1 MGTYD
6 IAFKQTDSQ
15 PGNEGQTFFN
25 QAIEAEKNGD
35 LELARE
41 KYLASIDAFKVILNS
56 KKHDRLA
63 REGIIEAWAKVAVLY
78 PDYHRAIFPEEVTF
92 ESKLEEKLFGVASL
106 KTAFID
112 NLLEGDWKKQC
123 NGKYGGPKPYNKSWK
138 QFYFDNEKEV
148 EQVDMVSEKVYWAV
162 QKGHYAYLSFI
173 LNKEKDVKIND
184 TISKESKETFLEVA
198 VKKGFKDVVKILLDN
213 GAKVTIKGTGKWV
226 PLHWA
231 VFKGNKEIILT
242 LLDNGAKVNVKDD
255 NAITPL
261 HLAAYG
267 GFDEVVDIL
276 LEKGARVN
284 ATDKSGLY
292 TALHFAVYQ
301 DNYDI
306 ASQLL
311 EAGANIKHHD
321 KHLRTLLHWA
331 GTMGKPDMV
340 ELLIS
345 RGANINAKD
354 DLGRAPLHWAAQCGR
369 HDVISI
375 LLESKAKINEPDK
388 FGDKPLLIA
397 AFCNHTKEVS
407 LLFEHGAR

>member
-1 MGTYD
+1 VGTYD
-6 IAFKQTDSQ
+6 IAFKQTESQ
-15 PGNEGQTFFN
+15 SGNEGQTFYN
-25 QAIEAEKNGD
+25 EALEAEKNGE

-41 KYLASIDAFKVILNS
+41 KYLAAIDAYKVILNT

-63 REGIIEAWAKVAVLY
+63 REGVIESWSKLAELY
-78 PDYHRAIFPEEVTF
+78 PDYRNAIFPEEVEF
-92 ESKLEEKLFGVASL
+92 ERQLEEKMFGVASL

-148 EQVDMVSEKVYWAV
+148 ELVETAPEKVYWAV
-162 QKGHYAYLSFI
+162 QKGHYSYLSFI
-173 LNKEKDVKIND
+173 LGKEKDVKVNETVNKD
-184 TISKESKETFLEVA
+184 TKETFLEVA
-198 VKKGFKDVVKILLDN
+198 VKKGYKDVVAILLDH
-213 GAKVTIKGTGKWV
+213 GAKVTAKGTGKWV

-231 VFKGNKEIILT
+231 VFKGNKDIIMT
-242 LLDNGAKVNVKDD
+242 LLDNGAKVNVKDE
-255 NAITPL
+255 NSITPL
-261 HLAAYG
+261 HIAAYS
-267 GFDEVVDIL
+267 GFDEVADIL

-284 ATDKSGLY
+284 VADKSGLY

-301 DNYDI
+301 DHYDI
-306 ASQLL
+306 ASKLL
-311 EAGANIKHHD
+311 EAGANIKHYD

-354 DLGRAPLHWAAQCGR
+354 DLGRAPVHWAAQCGR
-369 HDVISI
+369 HDVIS
-375 LLESKAKINEPDK
+375 LLIDHKAKINEADK
-388 FGDKPLLIA
+388 FGDKPMLIA
-397 AFCNHTKEVS
+397 AFCNHTREVS
-407 LLFEHGAR
+407 LLFENGAR